1 MKLHYFLSYAHNDK
15 ALVDKFNHELIAAL
29 SIIPDYEFEQW
40 RDIDVLLPGDRWFD
54 EIQQALAA
62 CDFGMLLV
70 SNHFLSRPFIRQY
83 ELPIL
88 APKADD
94 DSGEKFCI
102 PVGLQQVVNN
112 DAVNAW
118 LDGRQV
124 FLHQSRWFADC
135 TTQQRVKFINAL
147 ANQMLRVIEKRAV
160 V

>member
-15 ALVDKFNHELIAAL
+15 VLVDKFNDELKTAL

-40 RDIDVLLPGDRWFD
+40 RDVDVLLPGDRWFD
-54 EIQQALAA
+54 EIQRALAE

-88 APKADD
+88 APKVDD
-94 DSGEKFCI
+94 GPGDKFCI
-102 PVGLQQVVNN
+102 PVGLQQVVNS

-124 FLHQSRWFADC
+124 FSHQSRWFADC
-135 TTQQRVKFINAL
+135 KKQQRVHFVNAL
-147 ANQMLRVIEKRAV
+147 VNQTLLVIEKRV
-160 V
+160 VV